1 MRITY
6 NCALN
11 LYASLNRIDDTIFL
25 FDEIESNFKA
35 DHISYNTIIK
45 ALCNN
50 KKIQLAHKYICK
62 LIDNLD

>member
-11 LYASLNRIDDTIFL
+11 LYASLNRIDDTICL
-25 FDEIESNFKA
+25 FEEIDSNFQA

-45 ALCNN
+45 ALSNN
-50 KKIQLAHKYICK
+50 KKIQLAYKYICK

>member
-11 LYASLNRIDDTIFL
+11 LYASLNRIDDTICL
-25 FDEIESNFKA
+25 FEEIDSNFQA

-45 ALCNN
+45 ALSNN
-50 KKIQLAHKYICK
+50 KKI
-62 LIDNLD
+62 

>member
-11 LYASLNRIDDTIFL
+11 LYANVNRIDDAIHL

-35 DHISYNTIIK
+35 DHISYNTIVK

-50 KKIQLAHKYICK
+50 KKIHLAYKYICK
-62 LIDNLD
+62 LLDNLD

>member
-11 LYASLNRIDDTIFL
+11 LYANLNRIEDAVIL
-25 FDEIESNFKA
+25 FEEIETNFKA
-35 DHISYNTIIK
+35 DHISYNTLIK

-50 KKIQLAHKYICK
+50 QKIP
-62 LIDNLD
+62 